1 MPSDLASY
9 GSAREAFSMHRE
21 CCSVT
26 KNACIR
32 RVYIYTLECRLGLQV
47 LPGAVGA
54 FGEADDHRG
63 RVAGGGA
70 CDGDYHQ
77 HGVNAGEKAPK
88 CVCRHGRIGCL
99 DG

>member
-9 GSAREAFSMHRE
+9 GSAREAFSLHRE
-21 CCSVT
+21 CYSVT
-26 KNACIR
+26 KMHAFV
-32 RVYIYTLECRLGLQV
+32 VYIYTLECRLGLQV

-54 FGEADDHRG
+54 FGEPDDHRG
-63 RVAGGGA
+63 HVAGGSA